1 MLGMEKQSLRFASDG
16 DPSLLTLEVPSE
28 YSRSGDAVACVA
40 FPVLAR
46 RGGLTLAV
54 PLSAFDPEKLVD
66 ELQRSEEGMV
76 GPSKSFVTD
85 LVVEDDSGNPVV
97 SEHRCRFLVVD
108 FDDSVLPLLS
118 EFNAETDFDRTVPFD
133 ADVPGGV
140 PVADGLA
147 EEVRAWAGGLNV
159 GRVVFYSARE
169 ETDAP
174 GAKSP
179 GAVPKKDTPK
189 KVTNAMLVEQI
200 SQLAA
205 QVQAISA
212 MQQASVPPPAKS
224 VAAALDPG
232 VGAGIAPKMPSVIGT
247 LAGGDALMLPDPG
260 LLGQASKAVGLPPRI
275 RPAPKVPSFP
285 ARPLTLDPAP
295 AEEVAVSGGGALSSD
310 PVMNALAQQSTALTA
325 LVAHLTSN
333 QDPLQDL
340 HLTGGS
346 GAASS
351 TRGVQKREKLQSELA
366 NGQSQFFVQV
376 MQQMHRRLNP
386 ARPVPMTEE
395 DLTASGISMLSYL
408 ERTGGYRQQRDLG
421 TIMWILG
428 HAVDSLIQNDVHMAR
443 EHLALL
449 VCALEQAAVDQGQWN
464 LAFLISL
471 SEEPPVQLYQDRI
484 SAMSQSGRPF
494 APLIPSSWCAIALSY
509 LKELE
514 ILTNRKAEVGA
525 PKSKPAPKNAPAA
538 ADETPSPKR
547 RPRYPKKPK
556 ADQGQE

>member
-1 MLGMEKQSLRFASDG
+1 MEKQSLRFANDG

-28 YSRSGDAVACVA
+28 YSRSGDTVACVA

-66 ELQRSEEGMV
+66 ELQRSEEGLV

-118 EFNAETDFDRTVPFD
+118 EFNAETDLDRAVPFD

-159 GRVVFYSARE
+159 IGRVVFYSARE

-179 GAVPKKDTPK
+179 SAVPKKATPK

-212 MQQASVPPPAKS
+212 MQQAGGPPPAKS

-247 LAGGDALMLPDPG
+247 LAGGDALMLQDPG

-285 ARPLTLDPAP
+285 ARPSTLDPVP
-295 AEEVAVSGGGALSSD
+295 AEEVAAPGGGTLSPD

-386 ARPVPMTEE
+386 ARPVPMSEE
-395 DLTASGISMLSYL
+395 DLASSGISMLSYL
-408 ERTGGYRQQRDLG
+408 ERTGGYRQQKELG

-443 EHLALL
+443 EHIALL
-449 VCALEQAAVDQGQWN
+449 VCALEQAAVDQGQWQ

-471 SEEPPVQLYQDRI
+471 SEDPPVQLYQDRI

-494 APLIPSSWCAIALSY
+494 APLLPSSWCAIALSY

-525 PKSKPAPKNAPAA
+525 PKPKPAPKSAAAA

-556 ADQGQE
+556 TDQGQE

>member
-1 MLGMEKQSLRFASDG
+1 MPGMEKQSLSFASDG

-28 YSRSGDAVACVA
+28 YSRSGGDTACVA
-40 FPVLAR
+40 FPVVAR

-66 ELQRSEEGMV
+66 ELQRSEEGLV

-85 LVVEDDSGNPVV
+85 LVVEDEAGNPVV

-108 FDDSVLPLLS
+108 FDDSVLPLIS
-118 EFNAETDFDRTVPFD
+118 EFNAETDLDRAVPFD
-133 ADVPGGV
+133 SDVLGGV

-147 EEVRAWAGGLNV
+147 DEVRAWAGGLNV

-179 GAVPKKDTPK
+179 GAVPKKAAQK
-189 KVTNAMLVEQI
+189 KITNAMLVEQI
-200 SQLAA
+200 SQLSA
-205 QVQAISA
+205 QVQALSA
-212 MQQASVPPPAKS
+212 MQQPVPPPAKS
-224 VAAALDPG
+224 VAAAFDPG
-232 VGAGIAPKMPSVIGT
+232 AGAGTAPKMPSVIGT
-247 LAGGDALMLPDPG
+247 LAGEDVLMLPDPG
-260 LLGQASKAVGLPPRI
+260 LLGQASKAVGLPPRV

-285 ARPLTLDPAP
+285 ARPATLNATSAVEDPNQGVP
-295 AEEVAVSGGGALSSD
+295 ASSSD
-310 PVMNALAQQSTALTA
+310 PVMNALAQQSNALTA

-351 TRGVQKREKLQSELA
+351 TRGVQKRERLQSELA

-376 MQQMHRRLNP
+376 MQQMHRKLNP
-386 ARPVPMTEE
+386 ARPVPTSEE
-395 DLTASGISMLSYL
+395 DLASSGISMLSYL

-443 EHLALL
+443 EHIALL
-449 VCALEQAAVDQGQWN
+449 VCGLEQAAVDQGQWN

-471 SEEPPVQLYQDRI
+471 SEDPPVQLYQDRI

-509 LKELE
+509 LKEIE
-514 ILTNRKAEVGA
+514 ILSNRKTEVGTAKAKAIPKAA
-525 PKSKPAPKNAPAA
+525 PVAN
-538 ADETPSPKR
+538 DETPSPKR

-556 ADQGQE
+556 ADPSQE